1 MDQRQRQPGGLCGED
16 QQQLPGLLERVHAH
30 AVPGALAVR
39 PGTVPLPLPRR
50 PHRHHRDEQR
60 WSPPEAAAAVRAPHR
75 RHHPLHP
82 EQLHGIDLMGRIAAV
97 YDWLDERAAIRSL
110 VRKGL
115 YEAVPVRGAWLY
127 TLGSAT
133 LVLIL
138 LQLVTGIFLTLVYVP
153 SVTEGWASLN
163 YLKQHDAFG
172 SIVRGIH
179 LWSAYILLF
188 VIGLHMVRTFFSG
201 SYKRARELNWV
212 TGVGLFI
219 RVLVMAITGA
229 FLPWDQAA
237 YWTAVVVTNVP
248 SYTPFIGSFIR
259 ALWRGGDFVGPIT
272 LTRTFGIH
280 VWLAPAILF
289 PLILAHLALLRKHGE
304 FGSYINY
311 RGAYRSRE
319 GVDVPPA
326 PPQRPIEPPYP
337 AVPTDELWAAPLET
351 EDFFPFQTFKD
362 GLVSVVLVIV
372 VFLLAVAIGAP
383 LEPIADPSTT
393 SYTPVP
399 EWFFLP
405 LDELLLLVPQQ
416 LIPLVL
422 VLPAGGVLLPL
433 ALPFIDRGPE
443 RNPFERPAVIVPGAF
458 AVLFVVILT
467 LLGSGRLFN
476 L

>member
-1 MDQRQRQPGGLCGED
+1 MSGPLGLHAAYIS
-16 QQQLPGLLERVHAH
+16 LPV
-30 AVPGALAVR
+30 
-39 PGTVPLPLPRR
+39 PRR
-50 PHRHHRDEQR
+50 PLRHQWRQR
-60 WSPPEAAAAVRAPHR
+60 WRSAAKTLTSVRASHR
-75 RHHPLHP
+75 RHDPLRPEPLHRGP
-82 EQLHGIDLMGRIAAV
+82 VVGRRLRTA

-110 VRKGL
+110 LRKGL
-115 YEAVPVRGAWLY
+115 YEAVPVRGAWFY

-138 LQLVTGIFLTLVYVP
+138 LQLITGIFLTLLFVP
-153 SVTEGWASLN
+153 SVTEAWQSLN
-163 YLKQHDAFG
+163 YLKEHDAFG

-201 SYKRARELNWV
+201 SYKRPRELNWV
-212 TGVGLFI
+212 TGVGLF
-219 RVLVMAITGA
+219 VLVLGMAITGA

-237 YWTAVVVTNVP
+237 YWTAVVVTNIP
-248 SYTPFIGSFIR
+248 AYTPFVGSFIR
-259 ALWRGGDFVGPIT
+259 ALWRGADTVGPIT
-272 LTRTFGIH
+272 LSRTFGIH
-280 VWLAPAILF
+280 VWLLPAILF
-289 PLILAHLALLRKHGE
+289 PLIGAHLALLRKHGE

-311 RGAYRSRE
+311 RGAYKSRE

-326 PPQRPIEPPYP
+326 PAQPPIEPPYP
-337 AVPTDELWAAPLET
+337 AAPSEELWAAPLQT
-351 EDFFPFQTFKD
+351 EDFYPHQTFKD
-362 GLVSVVLVIV
+362 GIVSAALVVV
-372 VFLLAVAIGAP
+372 VFILAVAIGAP
-383 LEPIADPSTT
+383 LEAIADPATT

-405 LDELLLLVPQQ
+405 LDELLVLVPQQ

-422 VLPAGGVLLPL
+422 VLPTGGVLLLL

-443 RNPFERPAVIVPGAF
+443 RNPFHRPAGMVPRAF